1 MSALRTLTTTLIGW
15 AVLAGLLTLD
25 WYLFRRVIHIDYLTW
40 FRGHAG
46 TAYIGFA
53 VVSWAIDLDRFP
65 DLVSSHPLKFFRSY
79 TVALAYVF
87 AQWATFL
94 GKRRDSENAA
104 SAFSD
109 VFDTM
114 ITGVLGV
121 FLVGV
126 FGAWLVAV
134 APAQYFLYL
143 IAGAPA
149 RAMMSSAEWLSV
161 STEGEAT
168 TLTLTTQEPAPGER
182 EFPRM
187 KPVTLTNA
195 IRPAILWL
203 TGLLQTT
210 LLRFIAK

>member
-65 DLVSSHPLKFFRSY
+65 DLVSSHPLKFFRAY
-79 TVALAYVF
+79 LVALAYVF

-94 GKRRDSENAA
+94 GKRRPAENAA
-104 SAFSD
+104 SAFAD
-109 VFDTM
+109 MFGIA
-114 ITGVLGV
+114 ITSVLGALLIGIFV
-121 FLVGV
+121 T
-126 FGAWLVAV
+126 WLFVV

-149 RAMMSSAEWLSV
+149 RAMISSAEWLSV
-161 STEGEAT
+161 STEGDTT
-168 TLTLTTQEPAPGER
+168 TLTLTSHEPAPGER

-195 IRPAILWL
+195 LAPLILWL
-203 TGLLQTT
+203 AGVLQISLLH
-210 LLRFIAK
+210 FSAK